1 MAYKKYIVKQ
11 GDCISSIAFKYG
23 FFPDTIWNDSKNSKL
38 KQDRKDPNVLLPG
51 DEVYIRDK
59 EEKEESCASE
69 ERHSFRRK
77 GVPEI
82 FNIQFKI
89 NDEPRANEAYVIDI
103 DGELSEGQT
112 DENGIAEIWI
122 PPNAKKGKIS
132 FRDTGE
138 EYELELGELD
148 PITEISGVQ
157 QRLQNMGFYEG
168 PIDGK
173 MSEELEQAIRIIQER
188 NDLEPTGK
196 LDETTRDMIQEE
208 HGS

>member
-89 NDEPRANEAYVIDI
+89 NDEPRANEAYVLDI

>member
-1 MAYKKYIVKQ
+1 MAYKKYTVKQ

-38 KQDRKDPNVLLPG
+38 KQDRKDPNVLKPG

-59 EEKEESCASE
+59 EEKEESCTSE
-69 ERHSFRRK
+69 ELHSFKRK

-89 NDEPRANEAYVIDI
+89 NNEQRANEAFVLDI

-112 DENGIAEIWI
+112 DEKGIAEVWI

-132 FRDTGE
+132 FRDRGD
-138 EYELELGELD
+138 EYELELGNLD

-173 MSEELEQAIRIIQER
+173 MSDDLEQAIRVIQKR
-188 NDLEPTGK
+188 NNLESTGK
-196 LDETTRDMIQEE
+196 LDEATRNKIQEE

>member
-1 MAYKKYIVKQ
+1 MATTEYRVRQ
-11 GDCISSIAFKYG
+11 GDCISSIAYEHG

-38 KQDRKDPNVLLPG
+38 KQDRKDPNVLKPG

-69 ERHSFRRK
+69 ERHRFKRK

-89 NDEPRANEAYVIDI
+89 KDEPRANEAYVLDI

-132 FRDTGE
+132 FRDRE
-138 EYELELGELD
+138 DEYELDLGGLD

-157 QRLQNMGFYEG
+157 QRLQNMGFYKG
-168 PIDGK
+168 DIDGK
-173 MSEELEQAIRIIQER
+173 MSDELEQAIRIIQER

-196 LDETTRDMIQEE
+196 LDEATRNKIQEE